1 MATKDGTIVLE
12 DLPPDAEVLVDG
24 ATAKVK
30 YGPDG
35 KWIEV
40 QVAPGER
47 MLLIKAAG
55 FKAKT
60 QDVTLS
66 TGERKPIRIH
76 LEPLAVQSAAVATQ
90 ASHLRSTSGA
100 VGRRM
105 LRARRSLR
113 STPNRRRSTRKRG
126 PDI

>member
-1 MATKDGTIVLE
+1 MLE
-12 DLPPDAEVLVDG
+12 DLPADAEVLVDG

-30 YGPDG
+30 FGPDG

-66 TGERKPIRIH
+66 TGERKPIRIR
-76 LEPLAVQSAAVATQ
+76 LEPLATERQKVTTMSNHRQ
-90 ASHLRSTSGA
+90 
-100 VGRRM
+100 
-105 LRARRSLR
+105 
-113 STPNRRRSTRKRG
+113 
-126 PDI
+126 

>member
-1 MATKDGTIVLE
+1 M
-12 DLPPDAEVLVDG
+12 LVDG

-76 LEPLAVQSAAVATQ
+76 LEPLPAESEA
-90 ASHLRSTSGA
+90 
-100 VGRRM
+100 GRDDANHRQ
-105 LRARRSLR
+105 
-113 STPNRRRSTRKRG
+113 
-126 PDI
+126 